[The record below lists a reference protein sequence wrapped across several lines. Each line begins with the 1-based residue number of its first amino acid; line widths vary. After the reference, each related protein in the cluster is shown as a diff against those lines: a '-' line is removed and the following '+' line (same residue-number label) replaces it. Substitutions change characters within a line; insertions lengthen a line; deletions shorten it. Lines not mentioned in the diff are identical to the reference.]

1 MNSAVILGII
11 RHVLTGLGGAGVAAG
26 WLTEGMLVEAVSAV
40 VTLAGLVWSV
50 IDKKQT
56 AK

>member
-26 WLTEGMLVEAVSAV
+26 WFTDGMLTEAVSAA
-40 VTLAGLVWSV
+40 VTLAGLVWSI
-50 IDKKQT
+50 IDKKKT